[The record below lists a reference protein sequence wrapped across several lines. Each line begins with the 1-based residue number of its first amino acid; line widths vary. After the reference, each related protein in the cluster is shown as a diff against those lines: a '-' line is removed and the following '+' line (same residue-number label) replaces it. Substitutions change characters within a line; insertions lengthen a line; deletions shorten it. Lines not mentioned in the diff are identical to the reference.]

1 MDGDCFDE
9 GVNEEEGEAF
19 GDCDIDVVEVGSV
32 DDEGVNVGSVEKEG
46 PEVGS
51 LE

>member
-9 GVNEEEGEAF
+9 GVNEEEGEAV
-19 GDCDIDVVEVGSV
+19 GICYINVVEVGSV
-32 DDEGVNVGSVEKEG
+32 DNEGVNVGSVEKEG
-46 PEVGS
+46 HEVGS